1 MQPLSSKENIS
12 SVTEELTEGIIDRL
26 TITPDEKNILRYLFQ
41 NPDKAMEISQVIQ
54 QSSANPSIA
63 ISF

>member
-1 MQPLSSKENIS
+1 MQPLSSGEALS
-12 SVTEELTEGIIDRL
+12 SVTEELTSAIIDRL

-54 QSSANPSIA
+54 QSSASQSIA